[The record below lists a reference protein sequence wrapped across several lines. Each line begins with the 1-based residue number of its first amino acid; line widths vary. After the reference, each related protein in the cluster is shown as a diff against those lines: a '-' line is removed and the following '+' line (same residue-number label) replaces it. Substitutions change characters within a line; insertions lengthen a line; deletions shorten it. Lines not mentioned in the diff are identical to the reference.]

1 MLQNLSP
8 QQKKDLKQEMHR
20 HKAKIK
26 EITGTQ
32 LNIQ

>member
-8 QQKKDLKQEMHR
+8 QQKKYLKQEIHR
-20 HKAKIK
+20 HKTKVK
-26 EITGTQ
+26 EIIGTQ